1 MNKNIEV
8 KEKKQL
14 KYLEQK
20 KKRERVLYK
29 SNLEQMEIVYT
40 DNEAKKFYGKVKSIR
55 KGFKPQT
62 LLNRDKEHNIVN
74 NIEKSPA
81 KVV

>member
-1 MNKNIEV
+1 
-8 KEKKQL
+8 
-14 KYLEQK
+14 
-20 KKRERVLYK
+20 
-29 SNLEQMEIVYT
+29 MEIAYT
-40 DNEAKKFYGKVKSIR
+40 DNEAKKFYGKVNSIR

-62 LLNRDKEHNIVN
+62 LLIRDKERNIVS